1 MHIDDLRMILKDE
14 TPAFVVISETWL
26 DNTVHNIEVDIGGY
40 KVERLDHNRFL
51 DLQKAFA
58 VVDHS
63 LLLQKLKANGIS
75 GAEHA
80 WFRSYLTNR
89 KQFVQCNRVNSNER
103 TVTHGVPQW
112 SVLGPTLFCIHIS
125 VNNTRELHVSLHW
138 RHWNLSFESYPQNG
152 SSQNKF

>member
-1 MHIDDLRMILKDE
+1 MHIDELRMILKDE

-26 DNTVHNIEVDIGGY
+26 DNIVHNIEVDIGGY

-51 DLQKAFA
+51 DLQKAFD

-103 TVTHGVPQW
+103 TVTHGVPQ
-112 SVLGPTLFCIHIS
+112 
-125 VNNTRELHVSLHW
+125 
-138 RHWNLSFESYPQNG
+138 
-152 SSQNKF
+152 